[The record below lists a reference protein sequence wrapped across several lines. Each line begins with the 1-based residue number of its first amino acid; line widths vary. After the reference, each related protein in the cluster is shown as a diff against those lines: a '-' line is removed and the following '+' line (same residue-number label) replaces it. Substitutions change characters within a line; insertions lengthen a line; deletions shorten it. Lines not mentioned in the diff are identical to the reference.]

1 MELTCT
7 ILLRPNPIPSASA
20 SSSSFY
26 YRGYPLAPSGDD
38 DLQLLEYVAVPAP
51 VQSVPVSLSSAV
63 STLALKCWLVV
74 DLALLPPAPI
84 PVQTPILLLPDL
96 DLCNSKARVV
106 EAVAAVQEIWLLWM
120 FW

>member
-7 ILLRPNPIPSASA
+7 ILLRPIPISSAS

-26 YRGYPLAPSGDD
+26 YRGFPLAPSGDD
-38 DLQLLEYVAVPAP
+38 DLLPLVFEALPAL
-51 VQSVPVSLSSAV
+51 VQSVPVSVSSSA
-63 STLALKCWLVV
+63 STQQLKYWPVV